1 MEWSNTWLFTLPCAF
16 AAGSASK
23 WLLSRTVKAAP
34 SSDNRRAPPRARVL
48 PDTSSQPCSWIWAV
62 WRRQV
67 TLRYQ
72 TCAVNFMFGQNVRAG
87 VIGETDARPRF
98 CFIYDLWRTAVV
110 YTAVRV
116 TRGSVLLLLIINWRL
131 NFRLMVAGFVAEGG
145 VNITNSVWLRAAWL
159 RCVPR
164 E

>member
-1 MEWSNTWLFTLPCAF
+1 MEWSNTCLLRLPCAF

-34 SSDNRRAPPRARVL
+34 SSDKRRAQPRARVV
-48 PDTSSQPCSWIWAV
+48 PDTSWQPCSWIWAV

-72 TCAVNFMFGQNVRAG
+72 TCAVNLMFGARAQNVRAR
-87 VIGETDARPRF
+87 VIWEVDARPRF
-98 CFIYDLWRTAVV
+98 CFICHLWRTAAV

-116 TRGSVLLLLIINWRL
+116 TRGSILLLLIINWHL
-131 NFRLMVAGFVAEGG
+131 NFRLMVAGFVAKGE
-145 VNITNSVWLRAAWL
+145 
-159 RCVPR
+159 
-164 E
+164 